1 MANGT
6 FDPKLYHDEVMAG
19 EDESQKVPESAAGAI
34 IFSFVLG
41 FELLVGLILGLAP
54 FVMNLR

>member
-1 MANGT
+1 MANGV
-6 FDPKLYHDEVMAG
+6 FNQKLYHDEVMTG

-34 IFSFVLG
+34 VFSFLLG